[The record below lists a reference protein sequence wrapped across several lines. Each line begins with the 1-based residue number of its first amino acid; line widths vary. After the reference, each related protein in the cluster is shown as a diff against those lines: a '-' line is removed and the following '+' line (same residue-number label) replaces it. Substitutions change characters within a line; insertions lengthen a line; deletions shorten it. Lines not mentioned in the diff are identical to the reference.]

1 MALGADAVSTGRAIL
16 PGLLKDV
23 AAAVE
28 EKLQQMNCQLK
39 ELMGYT
45 AKSSPNQP
53 SVLYNL
59 IITLQRFFSPGS
71 RNLSIPVR
79 RMTSRPSG

>member
-1 MALGADAVSTGRAIL
+1 MALGADAASTGRAIL